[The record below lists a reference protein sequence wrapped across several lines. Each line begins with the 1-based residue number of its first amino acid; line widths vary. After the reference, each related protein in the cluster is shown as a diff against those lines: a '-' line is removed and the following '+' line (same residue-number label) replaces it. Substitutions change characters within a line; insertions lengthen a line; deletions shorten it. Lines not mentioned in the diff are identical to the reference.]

1 MSSETVQSAADDHHE
16 VVDVVTTRRPRVLMV
31 VANPQTATTTG
42 WPVGFWASELTHP
55 FYAFTRAC
63 YDVVIASPDGGKVEV
78 DALSDPRDESKWSS
92 EDLISMG
99 FLNTPEL
106 VALLETTPRLA
117 DLDPDDFDANVV
129 CGGLGPMFQF
139 RDSEDLMATI
149 AAFYEAEKPTAVL
162 CHGVSALIDVRL
174 SDGSYLVEGKTLT
187 GFANVEEDFNDRAVG
202 QRVMPFRIEDELLK
216 RGANYVQ
223 GGLFKS
229 FVVRDGRL
237 ITGQQQYSGAKVAD
251 AVIAALGV

>member
-55 FYAFTRAC
+55 FYAFTRVR

-78 DALSDPRDESKWSS
+78 DTLSDPRDESKWSA

-99 FLNTPEL
+99 FLSTPDL
-106 VALLETTPRLA
+106 VRLLDDTPRLA
-117 DLDPDDFDANVV
+117 DLNLDEFAAIVV
-129 CGGLGPMFQF
+129 CGGFAPMFQF
-139 RDSEDLMATI
+139 RQNEDLQRAI

-162 CHGVSALIDVRL
+162 CHGVSALIDL
-174 SDGSYLVEGKTLT
+174 
-187 GFANVEEDFNDRAVG
+187 
-202 QRVMPFRIEDELLK
+202 Q
-216 RGANYVQ
+216 
-223 GGLFKS
+223 
-229 FVVRDGRL
+229 
-237 ITGQQQYSGAKVAD
+237 
-251 AVIAALGV
+251 